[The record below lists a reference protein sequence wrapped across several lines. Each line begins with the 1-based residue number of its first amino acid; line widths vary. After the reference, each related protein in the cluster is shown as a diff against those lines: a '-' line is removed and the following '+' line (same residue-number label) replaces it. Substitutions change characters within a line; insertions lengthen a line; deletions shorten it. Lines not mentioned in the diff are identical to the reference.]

1 MKNMKKALAL
11 VLVFAMLFVV
21 AGCGSKDDGS
31 SGSKAPLTAR
41 EVADKMIE
49 ATDKVDSVQSDITCK
64 ITIDM
69 AIEAEGTS
77 FDMDMEMDMAMQAII
92 SNDPVAGYFKSEV
105 AMKVMGMDE
114 AQTSEVY
121 LVQEDGEFVTY
132 TYTPADESWE
142 RSVAAD
148 EYQDKMTQGTDY
160 SYLKD
165 MKDDELTL
173 AKKTEKVDGKDTY
186 VLSFTVSGDYLENMG
201 MNLDELMGAGIDMSK
216 ISYPMTMYID
226 CETFLPVRVTVEV
239 DGMSELLNEMMKQS
253 MGDMGA
259 DMTVDAKFEDFVT
272 VMTYN
277 VEVPALP
284 AEAKN

>member
-21 AGCGSKDDGS
+21 AGCGSKDDGG

-49 ATDKVDSVQSDITCK
+49 ATSKVDSVQSDITCK

-69 AIEAEGTS
+69 AIEADGTS
-77 FDMDMEMDMAMQAII
+77 FDMDMKMDMAMQTIV
-92 SNDPVAGYFKSEV
+92 SNDPVTGYFKSEV
-105 AMKVMGMDE
+105 AMQVMGMDE
-114 AQTSEVY
+114 TQTTEVY

-132 TYTPADESWE
+132 TYTPDDESWE
-142 RSVAAD
+142 RTVAD
-148 EYQDKMTQGTDY
+148 EEYQDKMAQGTDY

-165 MKDDELTL
+165 MKDDDLTL

-239 DGMSELLNEMMKQS
+239 DGLSELLNEVMKQS